1 MTSESQN
8 VRKTN
13 TRKVLVNTGA
23 VTNTFVITLVSIFV
37 LFFWQI
43 GIEIPK
49 SWLAVSIALTTGIGI
64 WQCSV
69 NGISICSR
77 FFILLYGIPFFVQL
91 GTLWHDPFIWWET
104 PLAIQ
109 YTMNDGTIASM
120 LTIGLFGLLGL
131 MFGVQLCAVLRLK
144 NNRHF
149 QPVDE
154 SLRPRPAV
162 TLTICF
168 FLPFVFLALALS
180 WLASSQ
186 ETIFTNVYMTAQTK
200 GVALSMNFNAA
211 FLTSYII
218 FVMCFVDMQLD
229 DRVAR
234 KQIKRWILA
243 VSILYTVVVLQLLRG
258 DRECSGLLLAICAL
272 WITEHQSVQFRRVR
286 RFVIPA
292 ACVFLAFLAIGFL
305 RSELSN
311 RDRISVADVGGM
323 IKKGLTYNTWT
334 GVSLTNL
341 GLAEDYE
348 RGLSLKLGA
357 TYRDYILSLPPG
369 IVAKFLGYQRP
380 LDGDDTPN
388 RWFEVAGGGIHPV
401 VVPFA
406 NFGMVGAWW
415 ILAAIGFFISSC
427 DGYGDSRI
435 FSNRFF
441 YGTVLCSGM
450 LWFWYGDMNIIR
462 AIMSYAIS
470 VAAYKVC
477 LNAQRAGRTAYSG
490 HIHTKHSPH

>member
-1 MTSESQN
+1 MTSQSQN
-8 VRKTN
+8 VCRTN
-13 TRKVLVNTGA
+13 TTKVLVNTGA
-23 VTNTFVITLVSIFV
+23 ATNAVVITLVSIFI

-49 SWLAVSIALTTGIGI
+49 SWLAVSIVLTTVIGL

-77 FFILLYGIPFFVQL
+77 FFIFLYGIPFFIQL

-131 MFGVQLCAVLRLK
+131 MFGVQLCAVLRPK
-144 NNRHF
+144 NNRHL
-149 QPVDE
+149 QSVDE
-154 SLRPRPAV
+154 SLRPRPAA
-162 TLTICF
+162 TLSILF
-168 FLPFVFLALALS
+168 FLPFVLLALALS

-186 ETIFTNVYMTAQTK
+186 ETIFTNVYAVAQTK
-200 GVALSMNFNAA
+200 GAALSMNFNAA

-218 FVMCFVDMQLD
+218 FVMCFVDVQLD
-229 DRVAR
+229 NRVDR
-234 KQIKRWILA
+234 KQIKTWILTA
-243 VSILYTVVVLQLLRG
+243 AILYTVLVFQLLRG
-258 DRECSGLLLAICAL
+258 DRECSGLLVAICAL
-272 WITEHQSVQFRRVR
+272 WITESKSVQFKRVR

-292 ACVFLAFLAIGFL
+292 ACVFLVFLAIGFL

-311 RDRISVADVGGM
+311 RDRISIADVGGM
-323 IKKGLTYNTWT
+323 IKEGMTYNTWT

-369 IVAKFLGYQRP
+369 IITGFLGYQRP
-380 LDGDDTPN
+380 LDGKESPN
-388 RWFEVAGGGIHPV
+388 WWFQVAGGGIHPV

-406 NFGMVGAWW
+406 NFGMVGAWL
-415 ILAAIGFFISSC
+415 ILAGIGFFISSC

-441 YGTVLCSGM
+441 YGTVLCSSL

-462 AIMSYAIS
+462 GIMSYAMG

-477 LNAQRAGRTAYSG
+477 LYAQGQGRTAYTG
-490 HIHTKHSPH
+490 HIHTKHPVH